1 MTDPSYYVPLAQAAE
16 DAGYDGFLVAD
27 SICYPAESA
36 TGYPYN
42 PDGTREFLEDK
53 PFIEPFVLMGALT
66 AATSR
71 LRFVTFVLK
80 LPIRPP
86 ALVAKQAMSL
96 AVISDNRL
104 ALGVGTSPWPEDYE
118 VMNVPWAHRGRR
130 MDECIEIIR
139 GLS

>member
-1 MTDPSYYVPLAQAAE
+1 MRFSYVDTMTDPRYYVPLAQAAE

-27 SICYPAESA
+27 SICYPAEST

-53 PFIEPFVLMGALT
+53 PFIEPFVLMAALT
-66 AATSR
+66 AVTTR

-86 ALVAKQAMSL
+86 ALVAKQASSL
-96 AVISDNRL
+96 
-104 ALGVGTSPWPEDYE
+104 EE
-118 VMNVPWAHRGRR
+118 RR
-130 MDECIEIIR
+130 EGKSVQDV
-139 GLS
+139 